1 VELPASQL
9 ATLLAIADH
18 GTFDAAAR
26 AQRLTPS
33 AVSQR
38 VRALEGAVGQVL
50 VQRTSPCRPTA
61 AGEVLL
67 RLARQHQLL
76 AAEADRE
83 LGTAGAATELTL
95 AVNADSLATW
105 FRDVL
110 ARVAGWDGVAVRLH
124 VEDQAFSADLLRRG
138 DALAAITSDPTPVQG
153 CRVTALGSMR
163 YRPAATPAVA
173 DRWRKGRGWDWGRM
187 PVVVLNEKDDLQHS
201 YLARR
206 GVDGPGQWHRVPTSA
221 DFAEAVHLGLGWGLL
236 PEAQLAPW
244 LDDGSVRLL
253 GRDTVDIP
261 LHWMRWRI
269 DSPLLDR
276 LGAAVT
282 DAATAALRRS
292 R

>member
-1 VELPASQL
+1 MELPASQL
-9 ATLLAIADH
+9 ATLLAIAEH
-18 GTFDAAAR
+18 GTFEAAAR

-38 VRALEGAVGQVL
+38 VRALEAAVGQVL
-50 VQRTSPCRPTA
+50 VQRTSPCRPTG

-83 LGTAGAATELTL
+83 LGTAGTATELTL

-110 ARVAGWDGVAVRLH
+110 TKVAGWDGVALRLH

-153 CRVTALGSMR
+153 CRVTPLGSMR
-163 YRPAATPAVA
+163 FRPAATPAVA
-173 DRWRKGRGWDWGRM
+173 ERWRRGRGHDWGRM

-201 YLARR
+201 FLARR
-206 GVDGPGQWHRVPTSA
+206 GVERPSLWHRVPTSG
-221 DFAEAVHLGLGWGLL
+221 DFAEAVRLGLGWGLL
-236 PEAQLAPW
+236 PEGQLAPW
-244 LDDGSVRLL
+244 LDDGSVVLL
-253 GRDTVDIP
+253 GRDVVDIP

-276 LGAAVT
+276 LGDAVT
-282 DAATAALRRS
+282 AAATAALRKR